1 MLNMFPSGVGDGK
14 GLLVRRL
21 LRFGGATYGGVM
33 LALVFVFSS
42 CSDEQGGSN
51 GNDAGPEVREVTRT
65 VTVAEAPKEGKPT
78 ASEPERKVSAPPA
91 EQALAESAAAEED
104 PPEDVLALQY
114 RLINAGDYDGAYALF
129 AEQSKALVSP
139 EQYGTYF
146 GINAP
151 YSIADYSFPSVAVQG
166 DAATVEAALTVNS
179 ASGSESYQRA
189 QELVR
194 EGDRW
199 RIVMRDEQASA
210 FVAGAEEVAQYEPE
224 PSPGPSEPEIEPE
237 TDLVPTPGEA
247 EEPLGVVPET
257 EEPAFEPLPES
268 TTQYQGTTPSGG
280 EDLYDCQ
287 DFDFQEDAQAAYD
300 ADQNDPHGLDG
311 PPGESSTGVPGVA
324 CEELPSRDGGALGGA
339 TEPEQVGQYE

>member
-1 MLNMFPSGVGDGK
+1 
-14 GLLVRRL
+14 
-21 LRFGGATYGGVM
+21 M
-33 LALVFVFSS
+33 LALVFVVSS

-51 GNDAGPEVREVTRT
+51 GEGAGPEVREVTRT

-78 ASEPERKVSAPPA
+78 ASEPERKVSAPPD
-91 EQALAESAAAEED
+91 EQASAESAVAED
-104 PPEDVLALQY
+104 SPEAVLALQY
-114 RLINAGDYDGAYALF
+114 RLINEGNYDGAYALF

-139 EQYGTYF
+139 EQYGIYF

-151 YSIADYSFPSVAVQG
+151 YSITDYSFPSVAAQG

-179 ASGSESYQRA
+179 ASGSESYQRT

-247 EEPLGVVPET
+247 EEPSGVVPET
-257 EEPAFEPLPES
+257 EEPTFEPLTES
-268 TTQYQGTTPSGG
+268 TTQYQGTTSSGG
-280 EDLYDCQ
+280 EDLYDCR
-287 DFDFQEDAQAAYD
+287 DFDFQEDAQAVYD
-300 ADQNDPHGLDG
+300 ADQGDPYGLDG
-311 PPGESSTGVPGVA
+311 FPGESSTGVPGVA
-324 CEELPSRDGGALGGA
+324 CEELPSRDGEVSGGA